1 MNGKRM
7 KVIGIVSQKGG
18 PGKTT
23 IATNLSVE
31 AERHG
36 HTVALFDLDPQAT
49 AAKWGDHRE
58 VGTPAIMD
66 IPASRLSHWL
76 GIAEENGATLAIVDT
91 APNTNYEIPD
101 IIKAS
106 SIVLIPCKPSKADV
120 DAIKNTVTVA
130 EQEKKPAYVILNM
143 VRPNTNLGK
152 EARKTI
158 EDNYNAELACRLRS
172 AIASVS
178 FTPTTPA
185 AASQNSNPTANPQTR
200 YAGSTPI
207 SHRKWRCSICKRK
220 ISLTLSMNIKP
231 KRKHHRKRR
240 HPFQRLQN
248 TPIYRH
254 PVKAKRDS
262 RLG

>member
-1 MNGKRM
+1 MNSKRM
-7 KVIGIVSQKGG
+7 KVISVVSQKGG
-18 PGKTT
+18 TGKTT

-66 IPASRLSHWL
+66 IPASRLDHWL
-76 GIAEENGATLAIVDT
+76 DIAAENGATLAIVDT

-101 IIKAS
+101 IIKGS
-106 SIVLIPCKPSKADV
+106 SIVLIPCKPSMADV

-158 EDNYNAELACRLRS
+158 EDNYNAACLPFEIGERVGFIHAYNSGGSITELEPYSKSADEIRRL
-172 AIASVS
+172 
-178 FTPTTPA
+178 
-185 AASQNSNPTANPQTR
+185 
-200 YAGSTPI
+200 YAY
-207 SHRKWRCSICKRK
+207 
-220 ISLTLSMNIKP
+220 LAEQMEM
-231 KRKHHRKRR
+231 
-240 HPFQRLQN
+240 
-248 TPIYRH
+248 
-254 PVKAKRDS
+254 
-262 RLG
+262 